1 MRRISGYKRERQMQL
16 DRQVAFV
23 TGGGSGIGRAICER
37 FAAEGATIIAA
48 DWNLPLAEETIRL
61 IEASGGSGLAIDMD
75 VSRAAQVNAAIAL
88 ATSRYGQIDLLVAN
102 AGLSDG
108 TDILT
113 IDEETW
119 DRNLDIVLKGTYLCA
134 RAVLPAMIAR
144 KSGVILTISSV
155 NGLTGLGEE
164 AYSAAKAGLM
174 NLTRNL
180 AMRYGRDGIRAN
192 CICPGTI
199 QTPIWDRR
207 LLVEPDALDTL
218 KEWYPLGRV
227 GMPSDIANAALFL
240 CSRQASWITGE
251 TLNVDGG
258 LMAGLYRMSEDLSG
272 RGKE

>member
-1 MRRISGYKRERQMQL
+1 MELEGR
-16 DRQVAFV
+16 VALV

-37 FAAEGATIIAA
+37 FVTEGATVIVT
-48 DWNLPLAEETIRL
+48 DWNLPAAETVAGRIQEQYGHARALAV
-61 IEASGGSGLAIDMD
+61 AMD
-75 VSRAAQVNAAIAL
+75 VSQAHQVDAAIHEAI
-88 ATSRYGQIDLLVAN
+88 TRRGSIDILVSN

-119 DRNLDIVLKGTYLCA
+119 DRNLDIVLKGAYLCA
-134 RAVLPAMIAR
+134 KAVLPGMLER
-144 KSGVILTISSV
+144 HSGVILTISSV

-164 AYSAAKAGLM
+164 PYSAAKAGLI

-180 AMRYGRDGIRAN
+180 AMRYGRNGIRAN

-199 QTPIWDRR
+199 RTPIWDKR
-207 LLVEPDALDTL
+207 LEKEPDALDTL
-218 KEWYPLGRV
+218 TSWYPLGRV
-227 GMPSDIANAALFL
+227 GTPEDVANAALFL
-240 CSRQASWITGE
+240 CSDQASWITGE

-272 RGKE
+272 RGKA

>member
-1 MRRISGYKRERQMQL
+1 MQL